1 MELINGMEKKEY
13 FRNYMREY
21 YKNNKERVR
30 GWQDK
35 YKENNLEDIK
45 EYQKEYQKQYREE
58 HLEELKEY
66 SKEYYKSRSGAFIY
80 MIQDHN
86 LNIIR
91 VGSCSN
97 LNRLYRYKND
107 EIVPREEIWRILY
120 MKVESEFNARDLAYI
135 CEEKLIYIHNPKYN
149 LNGINEDYYRERTDL
164 YERLEVMKKV
174 KRWDWNILYLND

>member
-1 MELINGMEKKEY
+1 MINGMEKKEY

-21 YKNNKERVR
+21 YKENKDKVR
-30 GWQDK
+30 KWQDK
-35 YKENNLEDIK
+35 YKEDNLEDIK
-45 EYQKEYQKQYREE
+45 EYQKRYREE
-58 HLEELKEY
+58 HKEELKEY

-80 MIQDHN
+80 MIQDYD
-86 LNIIR
+86 LNVIR

-97 LNRLYRYKND
+97 LSRLYKYKND
-107 EIVPREEIWRILY
+107 EIVPREEIFRILY
-120 MKVESEFNARDLAYI
+120 MEVKSKFNARDLAYI

-174 KRWDWNILYLND
+174 KNRKWKKFYLNN